1 MHPINCFAFNFI
13 KNSSL
18 YLATYIQYE
27 LRKRFVKYLTDRI
40 IYITADIT
48 VTLYLEA
55 EKYWKR
61 HRIESA
67 QSI

>member
-1 MHPINCFAFNFI
+1 MHPIKQFAWNFI

-27 LRKRFVKYLTDRI
+27 LRKRLVKYLTDRI

-61 HRIESA
+61 NRIESA
-67 QSI
+67 QPI

>member
-1 MHPINCFAFNFI
+1 MHPIKQFAWNFI

-27 LRKRFVKYLTDRI
+27 LRKRLVKYLTDRI

-55 EKYWKR
+55 EKYWHR
-61 HRIESA
+61 NRIESA